1 MIEKKNNKGS
11 VQSSD
16 PAQVRQHF
24 ESLLPEYEE
33 KRKYSKG
40 LAELYRILG
49 IACDSQKDYISSLDY
64 FHKSLSLYK
73 KLAICGKKVDY
84 DDLPNRIEE
93 TDQKL
98 GLHIVVKGEKYGFA
112 DTDEN
117 IIIPCK
123 WSYVLNFSEG
133 LATVTN
139 EKGLSGYINYHG
151 ELVIPCNYN
160 EV

>member
-11 VQSSD
+11 VQSGD
-16 PAQVRQHF
+16 PDRIRQHF

-33 KRKYSKG
+33 KRKYSKD
-40 LAELYRILG
+40 LAEFYRILG

-93 TDQKL
+93 TSQKL
-98 GLHIVVKGEKYGFA
+98 GLHIVINDEKYGFA
-112 DTDEN
+112 DADE
-117 IIIPCK
+117 K
-123 WSYVLNFSEG
+123 
-133 LATVTN
+133 
-139 EKGLSGYINYHG
+139 LSFHVNGVMH
-151 ELVIPCNYN
+151 
-160 EV
+160 